1 MSEMKEKSNVQSN
14 KSEIDYIIILNK
26 LWAEKKI
33 ILLTTIVGM
42 VLGLIIAMIS
52 PKEFK
57 VVTTMLPQS
66 ESESGLGKFS
76 SLAAIAGFDLNLG
89 QGGTEISP
97 VVYPQIVESA
107 PFLDELMK
115 SKYKF
120 SKVDKPVS
128 YYDYYLRIKKPG
140 LFDYLYGYTV
150 GLPGTLKAKM
160 KKIVAVEK
168 TTEEIH
174 MYTRD
179 ESDLMLS
186 MKSRVTLTINK
197 KEGYLTLTTI
207 MPEAMLTA
215 QVAAKAQKILQET
228 ITEYKTIGSTEQL
241 LFVEQ
246 RYKEKKTE
254 FENAQQKL
262 AWFRDRNQNVS
273 TAVAKTEL
281 ERLQSEYDIS
291 YSVYSE
297 LAKLLEQSKLQVKKR
312 TPVFTII
319 KPVVVPNDKDK
330 PKRMTILVIW
340 TFLGAVAGFG
350 VIFGKEYLTYI
361 KNKSAKTSN
370 D

>member
-1 MSEMKEKSNVQSN
+1 MNDKKEFSTLPVVRN
-14 KSEIDYIIILNK
+14 EIDIMIILNK
-26 LWAEKKI
+26 LWEEKRI
-33 ILLTTIVGM
+33 ILIATIAGVVIGLM
-42 VLGLIIAMIS
+42 VALFS
-52 PKEFK
+52 PEEFK

-128 YYDYYLRIKKPG
+128 YYDYFLKIKKPS
-140 LFDYLYGYTV
+140 LFEYLYGYTV

-160 KKIVAVEK
+160 KKSVTVEK

-215 QVAAKAQKILQET
+215 QVAAKAQKLLQET

-246 RYKEKKTE
+246 RYKEKKSE
-254 FENAQQKL
+254 FENAQQRL

-297 LAKLLEQSKLQVKKR
+297 LAKLLEQSRLQVKKR

-319 KPVVVPNDKDK
+319 RPVVVPNDKDK

-340 TFLGAVAGFG
+340 TFLGLVSG
-350 VIFGKEYLTYI
+350 VGLVFGKEYLQLI
-361 KNKSAKTSN
+361 KNSKKNVSF
-370 D
+370 

>member
-1 MSEMKEKSNVQSN
+1 MSEIKEKSIVPTI
-14 KSEIDYIIILNK
+14 KSEIDYMIILNK

-33 ILLTTIVGM
+33 ILLTTIVGI
-42 VLGLIIAMIS
+42 VLGLIIAMIT

-89 QGGTEISP
+89 QSGTEISP

-120 SKVDKPVS
+120 SNVDKPVS
-128 YYDYYLRIKKPG
+128 YYDYYLKIKKPS
-140 LFDYLYGYTV
+140 LFEYLYGYTV
-150 GLPGTLKAKM
+150 GLPGMLKAKM
-160 KKIVAVEK
+160 KKSVAVEE
-168 TTEEIH
+168 TEEDIH

-186 MKSRVTLTINK
+186 MKSRVSLTINK

-215 QVAAKAQKILQET
+215 QIAAKAQKLLQET
-228 ITEYKTIGSTEQL
+228 ITEYKTVSSTEQL
-241 LFVEQ
+241 MFVEQ
-246 RYKEKKTE
+246 RYKEKKSE

-281 ERLQSEYDIS
+281 ERLQSEYEIS

-330 PKRMTILVIW
+330 PKRMTILAMW
-340 TFLGAVAGFG
+340 TIIGAVAGLG
-350 VIFGKEYLTYI
+350 VVFGKEYLTYFR
-361 KNKSAKTSN
+361 NKSAKTSK